1 VWDSGCFQSIPVSLL
16 GIACRGSARI
26 GQTRSPLRLKSTK
39 ADQGTEGSLLEL
51 LLPIARLLIS
61 DGTGIDTLVHA
72 AKRAYVRAA
81 VENVLPDGHRINIS
95 RLSVATGMT
104 RKEVSTLLKGSR
116 DKDHRNVD
124 SRRRGEQRALRVL
137 RGWSSDPRFHSRS
150 GRPGSLQYRGST
162 QSFTHLVKLYGGDV
176 TPKAVQREL
185 ERMGL
190 IELTRGGGL
199 RLRAT
204 RKSTSIE
211 AYQIS
216 DLARLFEDFAFAVM
230 RPKPD
235 SESPSFFGFKDS
247 TVPSAGDAAFFMNR
261 FSRRAAAPL
270 EDFEEWSAGRESAPK
285 ASRKTGRVR
294 VGLGVY
300 LLRPRHLAAA
310 SSGATRRNRPDRA
323 ALRKPRK

>member
-1 VWDSGCFQSIPVSLL
+1 VAASSCVWDSGCFQSTRVSSRWIPC
-16 GIACRGSARI
+16 CRNTRI
-26 GQTRSPLRLKSTK
+26 SKTRSPLRLKSTK

-51 LLPIARLLIS
+51 LLPVARLLIS
-61 DGTGIDTLVHA
+61 DGTGIDKLVHA
-72 AKRAYVRAA
+72 AKRAYLRAA
-81 VENVLPDGHRINIS
+81 VENVLPIGHRINIS

-104 RKEVSTLLKGSR
+104 RKEVSTLLRSSR
-116 DKDHRNVD
+116 DKGSLNVD

-137 RGWSSDPRFHSRS
+137 RGWSSDPRFQSRS

-162 QSFTHLVKLYGGDV
+162 KSFTYLVKLYGGDV

-190 IELTRGGGL
+190 IEPTGGGRL

-204 RKSTSIE
+204 RRSTSME

-230 RPKPD
+230 RPKPNL
-235 SESPSFFGFKDS
+235 EAPSFFGFKDA
-247 TVPSAGDAAFFMNR
+247 TVPSASDAGFFMSR
-261 FSRRAAAPL
+261 FSRRAAALL
-270 EDFEEWSAGRESAPK
+270 EDFQEWSAGRDSATA
-285 ASRKTGRVR
+285 ASRDAAGIR

-300 LLRPRHLAAA
+300 LLRSGHLAANA
-310 SSGATRRNRPDRA
+310 GRAT
-323 ALRKPRK
+323 LRKPRK

>member
-1 VWDSGCFQSIPVSLL
+1 M
-16 GIACRGSARI
+16 
-26 GQTRSPLRLKSTK
+26 RLKSTK

-51 LLPIARLLIS
+51 LLPVARLLIG
-61 DGTGIDTLVHA
+61 DGMGIDKLVHA
-72 AKRAYVRAA
+72 AKRAYLRAA
-81 VENVLPDGHRINIS
+81 VENVLPDGHRINVS

-104 RKEVSTLLKGSR
+104 RKEISTLLRGSR
-116 DKDHRNVD
+116 DKSRGNVD
-124 SRRRGEQRALRVL
+124 SQRRGEQRALRVL
-137 RGWSSDPRFHSRS
+137 RGWSSDPRFQSHS

-162 QSFTHLVKLYGGDV
+162 KSFTYLVKLYGGDV

-204 RKSTSIE
+204 RKSAGIE

-230 RPKPD
+230 RPKANV
-235 SESPSFFGFKDS
+235 ESPSFFGFKDS
-247 TVPSAGDAAFFMNR
+247 TVPSMSDAAFFMSR
-261 FSRRAAAPL
+261 FSRRAAALL
-270 EDFEEWSAGRESAPK
+270 EDFEEWSGGRDSATTGSQDAAG
-285 ASRKTGRVR
+285 VR

-300 LLRPRHLAAA
+300 LLRSGHMAATDTA
-310 SSGATRRNRPDRA
+310 VKTRNRRDRA
-323 ALRKPRK
+323 VSQKPRK